1 MRFFLLSLLGLLSS
15 LGVTTFRLNVRRTLA
30 DVAVGNRQRSCKLA
44 DTPSTTTPNYTV
56 SSSSSIINDNEVP
69 LPSYSSSKST
79 ATSTS
84 SRKYTRP
91 GKVAV
96 SVEETL
102 RTPAAVSMDTDPSQV
117 IFSKRFDHSSSSS
130 GSSGS
135 TRIPS
140 GDVAG
145 SSYTTSSTIHGP
157 PFKSSNRYTPTNVLG
172 GMTGESGRKPWKSR
186 KDPMNIESV
195 GVYPTNFYRNVAYD
209 HLAPNSLGAIE
220 ALPAMRFSK
229 VNLDLLSDTL
239 SHTLTYPYRLLHI
252 STLHRP
258 LTSSPSPPLTL
269 SLSLPPS
276 PPLITLR
283 ARAI

>member
-44 DTPSTTTPNYTV
+44 DTPSTTTPNFTV
-56 SSSSSIINDNEVP
+56 SSSPSIINDNEVP

-130 GSSGS
+130 GSGS
-135 TRIPS
+135 NRIPG

-209 HLAPNSLGAIE
+209 HLAANSLGAIE

-239 SHTLTYPYRLLHI
+239 SHTHLHI
-252 STLHRP
+252 LTGPYINYSLHRP
-258 LTSSPSPPLTL
+258 LTSSPSPPLTV
-269 SLSLPPS
+269 SVSLPPS